1 MKALRF
7 GLGLCLLAISVS
19 STSFSAEDG
28 KTTRSRIKR
37 KPLKPVNKLQNNE
50 GVQAIEKH
58 AMEIEGAHE
67 DQERQNF
74 EHLLHV
80 FEGYIQRLSGEP
92 FTEHDLK
99 VLHDAFHALTPAQK
113 ETFFQQFSEGKVEA
127 HIIEKLKLLYQQFPK
142 PHHG

>member
-7 GLGLCLLAISVS
+7 RLGLCLLAISVS

-37 KPLKPVNKLQNNE
+37 KPLKPVNKPQNNE
-50 GVQAIEKH
+50 GVKAIEKN
-58 AMEIEGAHE
+58 AMEIESAHE

-80 FEGYIQRLSGEP
+80 FESYIQRLSGEN
-92 FTEHDLK
+92 FTEHDFK
-99 VLHDAFHALTPAQK
+99 ALHEAFHALTPAQK
-113 ETFFQQFSEGKVEA
+113 ETFFKQFSESKVEA
-127 HIIEKLKLLYQQFPK
+127 HIIEKLKKFD
-142 PHHG
+142 HFRI